1 MAFISQSNRSFQ
13 RLHKEMKDFKDE
25 MKDFKDEMK
34 DFKDEMKA
42 ARKHSDGEMK
52 DFKAEMKAA
61 RERSD
66 EEMKEF
72 KDEMKA
78 ARERSNGEM
87 KEFKAE
93 MKAAR
98 EHSDEEMKE
107 FKDEMKEFKI
117 EMRNDHKEM
126 NKKWGDLANK
136 MGTLVEDI
144 IAPAFRPVVEK
155 YFGEEIT
162 FMGVNVNKKVKSLNL
177 SGEFDVVGVSAS
189 YVFVVDTKSRPN
201 KTYLTDFQKQLIS
214 FGKLFPEYG
223 HLKLIPIF
231 ASLRFE
237 KAFIVEASKRKIYL
251 LAYREWDYMD
261 FLNFEAVSK
270 G

>member
-1 MAFISQSNRSFQ
+1 
-13 RLHKEMKDFKDE
+13 MKDFKDE

-42 ARKHSDGEMK
+42 AREHSDEEMK

-61 RERSD
+61 REHSD
-66 EEMKEF
+66 VEMK
-72 KDEMKA
+72 D
-78 ARERSNGEM
+78 
-87 KEFKAE
+87 
-93 MKAAR
+93 
-98 EHSDEEMKE
+98 
-107 FKDEMKEFKI
+107 FKI
-117 EMRNDHKEM
+117 EMRDDHKEM

-177 SGEFDVVGVSAS
+177 SGEFDIVGVSAS
-189 YVFVVDTKSRPN
+189 YVFVVDTKSRPQRE
-201 KTYLTDFQKQLIS
+201 YLTDFQKQLVS

-237 KAFIVEASKRKIYL
+237 KAFVAEASKRKIYL
-251 LAYREWDYMD
+251 LAYREWEYMD
-261 FLNFEAVSK
+261 ILNFEAVSK